1 MCIQD
6 TDNFKC
12 LSCFHLFGITNYTE
26 LNTYE
31 IFSDWNFA
39 PISITDWK
47 TDSWKW
53 NYLIRWMIVFMTLC
67 MYGKNASSL
76 INVLRLF

>member
-47 TDSWKW
+47 NRFLKVKLFNQVNDCIHDSLYVW
-53 NYLIRWMIVFMTLC
+53 
-67 MYGKNASSL
+67 
-76 INVLRLF
+76 